1 MKGKNKF
8 SNEEAN
14 ELRMLIRQ
22 RCNADRSQ
30 QKSIRAKMRRI
41 GFYGGDDFGI
51 IDMTVD
57 KFDELIRTKRIMIN
71 DK

>member
-8 SNEEAN
+8 STEEAN
-14 ELRMLIRQ
+14 ELRTLIRL

-51 IDMTVD
+51 IDMTVE
-57 KFDELIRTKRIMIN
+57 KFDELIRTKRIIIE
-71 DK
+71 D

>member
-8 SNEEAN
+8 SPEEVN

-51 IDMTVD
+51 IDMTVE
-57 KFDELIRTKRIMIN
+57 KFDELIRTKRIIIE
-71 DK
+71 D

>member
-8 SNEEAN
+8 STEEAN

-22 RCNADRSQ
+22 RCNADRTQ

-51 IDMTVD
+51 NDMTVE
-57 KFDELIRTKRIMIN
+57 KFDDFIRTKRIIIE
-71 DK
+71 D

>member
-1 MKGKNKF
+1 MKGKNTF
-8 SNEEAN
+8 STEEAN